1 MALLQFKMQEINQP
15 IGGAFMEDAALGDE
29 VAERLLFPGV
39 LVRVLGDTDQD
50 GEARTAEPRACFT
63 IAMVE
68 RQGVLQ
74 RKETQQGRLAAP
86 RIAKDEEASVLAGC
100 HCY

>member
-1 MALLQFKMQEINQP
+1 MALLQFKMQEISQP
-15 IGGAFMEDAALGDE
+15 IGGAFMEDATLGDE

-39 LVRVLGDTDQD
+39 LVGILGDTDQD

-63 IAMVE
+63 VAMIE
-68 RQGVLQ
+68 SLGVLQ

-86 RIAKDEEASVLAGC
+86 RIAQDEETSVSAGC
-100 HCY
+100 HR